1 MPLPVEVDRITL
13 HEESWKVLRHGAI
26 HEIHY
31 NTGRVIYRVKI
42 WDAGRDAF
50 VTETFNDEGPAY
62 NFLERVRDEN
72 MADLQAYEVDK

>member
-1 MPLPVEVDRITL
+1 MAIPVEVGRHTL
-13 HEESWKVLRHGAI
+13 HEESWKVLRSGRI
-26 HEIHY
+26 DEIHY

-62 NFLERVRDEN
+62 NFIERVRDEN
-72 MADLQAYEVDK
+72 THDLTAYEAGK